1 MLKLFRTCTH
11 TPPSLPFVPPFHFK
25 KQLFNTLTNYVYLT
39 LYLFPPS
46 IFAPC
51 SSSVALPNCVLS
63 KEMLVDGLKI
73 LISKEDELLYAA
85 CVQSLDL
92 PDM

>member
-1 MLKLFRTCTH
+1 MHMHRVSAPFPHISLHKAIIQHAHQLCTS
-11 TPPSLPFVPPFHFK
+11 PPLSS
-25 KQLFNTLTNYVYLT
+25 
-39 LYLFPPS
+39 PS
-46 IFAPC
+46 IPLPRPSFA
-51 SSSVALPNCVLS
+51 ALPNCVLS

-85 CVQSLDL
+85 CVQTLDL

>member
-1 MLKLFRTCTH
+1 MYIYRF
-11 TPPSLPFVPPFHFK
+11 FF
-25 KQLFNTLTNYVYLT
+25 YLH
-39 LYLFPPS
+39 Y
-46 IFAPC
+46 
-51 SSSVALPNCVLS
+51 SSWEHSFSHAALPNCVLS

-85 CVQSLDL
+85 CVQTLDL

>member
-1 MLKLFRTCTH
+1 MHTHLLFCLLPPISLHKAIIQHTHKLCISS
-11 TPPSLPFVPPFHFK
+11 PLSS
-25 KQLFNTLTNYVYLT
+25 
-39 LYLFPPS
+39 PS
-46 IFAPC
+46 ILLPHPSFA
-51 SSSVALPNCVLS
+51 ALPNCVLS

-85 CVQSLDL
+85 CVQTLDL

>member
-1 MLKLFRTCTH
+1 MFISSFLSSPLTIH
-11 TPPSLPFVPPFHFK
+11 LGNMPSL
-25 KQLFNTLTNYVYLT
+25 TT
-39 LYLFPPS
+39 
-46 IFAPC
+46 
-51 SSSVALPNCVLS
+51 ALPNCVLS

-85 CVQSLDL
+85 CVQTLDL

>member
-1 MLKLFRTCTH
+1 MSISPFLSSPLTIHLGNT
-11 TPPSLPFVPPFHFK
+11 PSL
-25 KQLFNTLTNYVYLT
+25 T
-39 LYLFPPS
+39 
-46 IFAPC
+46 A
-51 SSSVALPNCVLS
+51 ALPNCVLS

-85 CVQSLDL
+85 CVQTLDL

>member
-1 MLKLFRTCTH
+1 MSISSFLSSPLTIH
-11 TPPSLPFVPPFHFK
+11 LGNAPSL
-25 KQLFNTLTNYVYLT
+25 T
-39 LYLFPPS
+39 
-46 IFAPC
+46 A
-51 SSSVALPNCVLS
+51 ALPNCVLS

-85 CVQSLDL
+85 CVQTLDL

>member
-1 MLKLFRTCTH
+1 MLD
-11 TPPSLPFVPPFHFK
+11 PFHTCIHTSFSALCPFFSLQK
-25 KQLFNTLTNYVYLT
+25 AIIQHTHKLCISP
-39 LYLFPPS
+39 LYLLHSS
-46 IFAPC
+46 IFLPRPPTA
-51 SSSVALPNCVLS
+51 ALPNCVLS

-85 CVQSLDL
+85 CVQTLDL

>member
-1 MLKLFRTCTH
+1 MHMHLCSYITGPVSYITL
-11 TPPSLPFVPPFHFK
+11 
-25 KQLFNTLTNYVYLT
+25 QLFSTLTND
-39 LYLFPPS
+39 LYLAFYLLHPS
-46 IFAPC
+46 IFQPC
-51 SSSVALPNCVLS
+51 PLSSALPNCVLS

-85 CVQSLDL
+85 CVQTLDL